1 MGKMLGDSDK
11 ARQGWRKLMTPEL
24 LRANLIRCSIYLT
37 AFELLQQAL
46 IEQPL
51 AFFAYD
57 FTAEGEPVMSTA
69 YREHVLSLSKYSY
82 EASARWFQKMGALT
96 AGDVDRLTEIREHR
110 NRVAHDV
117 PKIIMTVGADVNPF
131 LLKSIAELTAKIDRW
146 WIREI
151 EVPLNSNFDH
161 VELDE
166 QAFREAVSGR
176 MVVMDLLI
184 SVAFNDEER
193 LAELEAAYRR
203 ALEFLRST

>member
-1 MGKMLGDSDK
+1 
-11 ARQGWRKLMTPEL
+11 MTPEL
-24 LRANLIRCSIYLT
+24 LRDNLIRCSVYLT
-37 AFELLQQAL
+37 AYELLLQAL

-51 AFFAYD
+51 VFFADD
-57 FTAEGEPVMSTA
+57 FTTEGEPVTSAA
-69 YREHVLSLSKYSY
+69 YYEHVLSLAKHSY
-82 EASARWFQKMGALT
+82 EASARWFQKVGALT
-96 AGDVDRLTEIREHR
+96 SGDIDRLMEIREHR
-110 NRVAHDV
+110 HRVAHDA
-117 PKIIMTVGADVNPF
+117 PKIIMTVEEDVDPS
-131 LLKSIAELTAKIDRW
+131 LLRSIAELTAKIDRW